1 VTINHTID
9 FSILLP
15 PFLPLTKW
23 WLTPFLSFLFV
34 EFKKL
39 MRKHFGEEHVD
50 QMTEGE
56 LYEKAIKLIR
66 FVEIVE
72 RPEQQKEV

>member
-1 VTINHTID
+1 MQIPEHH
-9 FSILLP
+9 FE
-15 PFLPLTKW
+15 
-23 WLTPFLSFLFV
+23 
-34 EFKKL
+34 EFKRL
-39 MRKHFGEEHVD
+39 MRKHFGDERVD

-72 RPEQQKEV
+72 RPDQTEEDGETGAKATAVRFETD

>member
-1 VTINHTID
+1 MQIPDHH
-9 FSILLP
+9 FE
-15 PFLPLTKW
+15 
-23 WLTPFLSFLFV
+23 
-34 EFKKL
+34 EFKRL
-39 MRKHFGEEHVD
+39 MRKHFGDERVS

-72 RPEQQKEV
+72 SPDSLDK